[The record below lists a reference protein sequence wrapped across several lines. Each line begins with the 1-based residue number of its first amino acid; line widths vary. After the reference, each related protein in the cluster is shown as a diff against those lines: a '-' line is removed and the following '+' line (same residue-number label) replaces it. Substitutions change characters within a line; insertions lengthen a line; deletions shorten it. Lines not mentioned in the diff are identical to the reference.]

1 MEERS
6 IRLGLLENKF
16 NENVVTTTVDSL
28 LNWGS
33 NTSMFPLILG
43 TACCG
48 IEMMA
53 VGYSRFD
60 VLERFGM
67 LFRFSPR
74 QSDLMLVAGT
84 VTKKMAPVVKTIYD
98 QMSDPKWVIAVGS
111 CAISGNIY
119 NSYSTLQGVDR
130 VVPVDVYIPGCPPI
144 PEAITYGVMELQRQI
159 QQGRRIRKLV
169 PTVDPT
175 GQPRDNVDTIKRPG
189 YVRMPTAKDYSAHLD
204 DENLFLPST
213 VSQLAEGLPPKSAD

>member
-1 MEERS
+1 M
-6 IRLGLLENKF
+6 GLLENKLQ
-16 NENVVTTTVDSL
+16 ENIITTTVDSL
-28 LNWGS
+28 INWGQKS
-33 NTSMFPLILG
+33 SMFPLILG

-74 QSDLMLVAGT
+74 QSDVMLVAGT

-98 QMSDPKWVIAVGS
+98 QMADPKYVIAIGS

-130 VVPVDVYIPGCPPI
+130 IVPVDIYVPGCPPI
-144 PEAITYGVMELQRQI
+144 PEAITYGVMELQKKI
-159 QQGRRIRKLV
+159 QARKIIRKQTQIFDPNAPSLV
-169 PTVDPT
+169 NLHETL
-175 GQPRDNVDTIKRPG
+175 RPG
-189 YVRMPTAKDYSAHLD
+189 HIKMPTAQDYAAHLD
-204 DENLFLPST
+204 DTIE
-213 VSQLAEGLPPKSAD
+213 QYDAERKLLQPGGSGSGS

>member
-1 MEERS
+1 M
-6 IRLGLLENKF
+6 GLLENKF
-16 NENVVTTTVDSL
+16 QENIVTTTVDSL
-28 LNWGS
+28 INWGS
-33 NTSMFPLILG
+33 KNSMFPLILG

-84 VTKKMAPVVKTIYD
+84 VTKKMAPVVKTVYD

-130 VVPVDVYIPGCPPI
+130 VVPVDIYVPGCPPT
-144 PEAITYGVMELQRQI
+144 PEAITYGILELQRQI
-159 QQGRRIRKLV
+159 EQGRRIRRKV
-169 PTVDPT
+169 AMVDPT
-175 GQPRDNVDTIKRPG
+175 AQPRENVDLIKRPG
-189 YVRMPTAKDYSAHLD
+189 TVRMPTAADYAAHLD
-204 DENLFLPST
+204 DEQPALPLT
-213 VSQLAEGLPPKSAD
+213 YEQLQGSFPKKSNE